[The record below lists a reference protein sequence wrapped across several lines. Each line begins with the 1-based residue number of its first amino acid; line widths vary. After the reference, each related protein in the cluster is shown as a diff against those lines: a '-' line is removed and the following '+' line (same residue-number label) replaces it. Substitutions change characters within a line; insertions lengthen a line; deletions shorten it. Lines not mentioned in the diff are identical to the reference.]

1 MEKVLIPLIAG
12 IILFF
17 GVARKARK
25 ESKQRD
31 IINKSNTQAST
42 DTTDTTTASDLNKN
56 LKTGDALNF
65 NSYDIPE
72 YKGYHFEIGK
82 GYVKNKRQDF
92 DSIYDLN
99 PASGLPLVG
108 LTDIAGNTYGSISG
122 DSSENDRRVFE
133 RM

>member
-1 MEKVLIPLIAG
+1 MEKTLIPLIAG
-12 IILFF
+12 IILFL
-17 GVARKARK
+17 GVARKAIK

-82 GYVKNKRQDF
+82 GYVKNKRQQF
-92 DSIYDLN
+92 KHNVN
-99 PASGLPLVG
+99 PATGLPM
-108 LTDIAGNTYGSISG
+108 IGNVDAMGNPWG
-122 DSSENDRRVFE
+122 CGNDDLLSNRDE
-133 RM
+133 

>member
-12 IILFF
+12 IIIFF
-17 GVARKARK
+17 GVVRKARK

-31 IINKSNTQAST
+31 IVNKNNIQASA
-42 DTTDTTTASDLNKN
+42 DTTIASALNEN

-72 YKGYHFEIGK
+72 YKGYHFEIGR

-92 DSIYDLN
+92 DSIHDLN
-99 PASGLPLVG
+99 PASGLPMVG
-108 LTDIAGNTYGSISG
+108 TTDIAGNTYGSIG
-122 DSSENDRRVFE
+122 RDSSDRDE
-133 RM
+133 